1 MGYSFDV
8 KICALSIYDVFRVIR
23 ALLRGFKSSL
33 VFYNGTNPV
42 LERCAA
48 PVASWGSP
56 WFWYKNFFIKFFEQH
71 FSTSKKVYF
80 FSKLKKSLAS
90 ISIQNFLLFRLVVFS
105 ARSEHSSKSYR
116 GRKWRSF
123 SKSGQILTGHSALS
137 LFCSVQPQLA
147 THVLCLSCYR
157 Y

>member
-1 MGYSFDV
+1 MRKKNLRKKIELQKIFSSGLEFFFGYSFDV

-56 WFWYKNFFIKFFEQH
+56 WLWYK
-71 FSTSKKVYF
+71 
-80 FSKLKKSLAS
+80 KLFHK
-90 ISIQNFLLFRLVVFS
+90 IS
-105 ARSEHSSKSYR
+105 
-116 GRKWRSF
+116 
-123 SKSGQILTGHSALS
+123 
-137 LFCSVQPQLA
+137 
-147 THVLCLSCYR
+147 
-157 Y
+157 